1 MEAKQLIKK
10 LIGEGKERKE
20 IFEIVIKQTGV
31 TYDYVRKTFKGFQ
44 NSNEDYR
51 FKKHKGAVISKSVQK
66 RIKVQKGSVKDI
78 MQPDEFI
85 SGIDIVKQV
94 IVFLNVE
101 VMDGYIEDEKLR
113 RRFEIGTGKW
123 KEIKNLPV
131 FGERMFI
138 YTKPTGQKATVWSSK
153 KGIKTARETISLAR
167 YEF

>member
-1 MEAKQLIKK
+1 MNAKQLIKK
-10 LIGEGKERKE
+10 LIDEGKEREE
-20 IFEIVIKQTGV
+20 IIKFAVKQTGA
-31 TYDYVRKTFKGFQ
+31 TYDYVRKAFKVLQ
-44 NSNEDYR
+44 KDDRDYR
-51 FKKHKGAVISKSVQK
+51 YKNRKKVTVSKSVQK
-66 RIKVQKGSVKDI
+66 KIKIQKGSVKDI

-94 IVFLNVE
+94 VEFLNIE
-101 VMDGYIEDEKLR
+101 VKDGYIEDEKLR
-113 RRFEIGTGKW
+113 RRFEISIGKW
-123 KEIKNLPV
+123 KEIKNLPI